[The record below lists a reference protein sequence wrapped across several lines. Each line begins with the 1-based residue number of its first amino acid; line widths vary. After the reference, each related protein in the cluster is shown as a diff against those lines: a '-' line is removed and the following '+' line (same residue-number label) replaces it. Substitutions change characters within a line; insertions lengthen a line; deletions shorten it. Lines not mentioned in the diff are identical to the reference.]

1 LERLRKG
8 IRLDDGWTAAAKVK
22 VVEALSKKTWLEIE
36 IHEGR
41 YREVR
46 RMFQALGFF
55 VERLVRIRMGPL
67 RLGSLAPG
75 EYRQLQPQEI
85 SALKKIVGLYS
96 SADEHA
102 QKLQKK
108 SY

>member
-1 LERLRKG
+1 
-8 IRLDDGWTAAAKVK
+8 
-22 VVEALSKKTWLEIE
+22 LSKKTWLEIE

-55 VERLVRIRMGPL
+55 VERLVRMRMGPL
-67 RLGSLAPG
+67 RLGSMAPG
-75 EYRQLQPQEI
+75 EYRQLLPQEVA
-85 SALKKIVGLYS
+85 ALRKIVGLRA
-96 SADEHA
+96 SANEHT